1 MYLAFGT
8 ALLLS
13 FTANWMERKCTRQYS
28 VLHLEFSQLKSLIQD
43 LWLPKIFSVE
53 KIPPYFRKSWKN
65 NTISRRI
72 FVKVIRDDLSVFLL
86 LAADFYRKTN
96 QIPKHWSMTHSLV
109 LPWLHTPL
117 LFCQWFL
124 ENTVSQGL
132 ESSEYC
138 ILYVKRSLYDTLQL
152 RKHSC
157 TRASAYFFFNA
168 LRWTITALLK
178 ETTRPLLS

>member
-109 LPWLHTPL
+109 LPWLHTPPFFFVSGFWKILFPRDLEVQNTVYCMSKDPYMILFNWENIHVQEQVLTFSLMLCGEQSL
-117 LFCQWFL
+117 LF
-124 ENTVSQGL
+124 
-132 ESSEYC
+132 
-138 ILYVKRSLYDTLQL
+138 
-152 RKHSC
+152 
-157 TRASAYFFFNA
+157 
-168 LRWTITALLK
+168 
-178 ETTRPLLS
+178 